1 MSDSVNFN
9 ILLKQ
14 KTRSIYKEI
23 FRKSI
28 HLCSALIPTLLDV
41 AYYPIIILLIM
52 AVVFYSI
59 SEIFRLKGI
68 NFPIISK
75 ITEVAARTRD
85 ANKFV
90 LGPVTLV
97 IGILIAAIFLP
108 PEAARIGIYA
118 LSFGDGTASLV
129 GKLIGRVT
137 IPFSGGKTVA
147 GSLAC
152 FIAVYISCFCVCKNV
167 LISFFVALS
176 AMIIEVLPLKD
187 FDNVIIPFVVGGIFL
202 IVQKVLIM

>member
-28 HLCSALIPTLLDV
+28 HLCSALIPTLLDI

-75 ITEVAARTRD
+75 IAEVAARTRD

-108 PEAARIGIYA
+108 PEAARVGIYA

-202 IVQKVLIM
+202 IVQQVLIM

>member
-1 MSDSVNFN
+1 M
-9 ILLKQ
+9 
-14 KTRSIYKEI
+14 
-23 FRKSI
+23 
-28 HLCSALIPTLLDV
+28 
-41 AYYPIIILLIM
+41 
-52 AVVFYSI
+52 
-59 SEIFRLKGI
+59 
-68 NFPIISK
+68 
-75 ITEVAARTRD
+75 
-85 ANKFV
+85 
-90 LGPVTLV
+90 
-97 IGILIAAIFLP
+97 P

-152 FIAVYISCFCVCKNV
+152 FVAVYISCFCVCRNV

-202 IVQKVLIM
+202 IVKQILVM